1 MIIRIFLAVALAVM
15 AACTPEDPPSEPA
28 PVETTAVS
36 NETVEEEAIEDEEVA
51 GEGVTPR
58 PRIFWIS
65 SSDAR
70 AIPHRVL
77 DAVNAVR
84 AEKGLPEI
92 VLSNQLIAAARTHSR
107 DMSVQFRLWHFGS
120 DGSSPLDRAATTG
133 YDGQVLGENI
143 AESFESDLDTIAA
156 WMQRP
161 ENRKLILHSDAR
173 RMGIGWYQDKEGRI
187 WWTMV
192 VGT

>member
-1 MIIRIFLAVALAVM
+1 MMIRILLAISLAAM
-15 AACTPEDPPSEPA
+15 AACTPEEPPSGSA
-28 PVETTAVS
+28 PVETAAASTAAV
-36 NETVEEEAIEDEEVA
+36 EAEEEKAEP
-51 GEGVTPR
+51 GVVLR

-84 AEKGLPEI
+84 AENDLPE
-92 VLSNQLIAAARTHSR
+92 VQLSNRLIAAARTHSR

-120 DGSSPLDRAATTG
+120 DGSSPLDRAAAAG

-143 AESFESDLDTIAA
+143 AESFENDLDTVAA

-161 ENRKLILHSDAR
+161 ENRKLMLHADAR
-173 RMGIGWYQDKEGRI
+173 HMGIGWYQDRKGRT